1 MTTRETLKNLK
12 RNRRILTPSSMDGQI
27 QLAIAGIAESDCPVM
42 IIGERGVGKRS
53 IAERIHSQSSRSK
66 DPFKEY
72 RCRELDRE
80 ATLSALCDNGTAYL
94 NEINDLSLPLQDLIM
109 TTYFHVESPKS
120 CRLVLSSTREL
131 EDEVMWLRI
140 REDFYHMV
148 SAVTLRIPPLRCRK
162 AEILSITEELL
173 MQYSKQFDRPKPILR
188 DDIIAYLM
196 DHDWPGNLPEL
207 QTAIKTLVAIGDQS
221 ISLAALKAAA
231 PTANL
236 NGQSRPQSLKEAARG
251 ATAHVERKLI
261 SAVLVST
268 GGNRKRAASE
278 LGISYKAL
286 LYKLKHIEAENRSES
301 KEIGVAQ

>member
-1 MTTRETLKNLK
+1 
-12 RNRRILTPSSMDGQI
+12 MDGQI